1 MLFLSQRLLKESF
14 ENHTTYERS
23 KFLWRPLTLDGKT
36 KWLEVE
42 TIAYIVQKQSNKSKY
57 YLKPILF
64 LKQTTK
70 TQITMFNSRKI
81 KKLNQQQELLD
92 SKINSLAHGQK
103 SLSEDFDVQ
112 FKRMRQTYYTS
123 EERINKE
130 MSSEV
135 QTEMAKMRRQY
146 EFIQKRMN
154 EIILFQKNET
164 IVLATKIQLLI
175 DQIVELKNQVTKP
188 IEIPKTQEIIQPLG
202 IRAEA
207 PKVPTWT
214 MRNGTAEYQS
224 SLIQDKMKLEVE
236 EVFDYSVP
244 KNIEAER
251 KRRREITP
259 IDERKIFSI
268 NVYLPEKVLNY
279 LHNRSAE
286 KRISNTCRNVF
297 ERDGKL
303 VFAPLSYEI
312 TKNFIDSTKISVTI
326 SISKNTY
333 LAVAKIA
340 KELNLSLTQV
350 ASNFVATMDSIEATQ
365 IGLKYS
371 QFNSK
376 DLQTKPSVEKK
387 KVGRPKIKK

>member
-1 MLFLSQRLLKESF
+1 
-14 ENHTTYERS
+14 
-23 KFLWRPLTLDGKT
+23 
-36 KWLEVE
+36 
-42 TIAYIVQKQSNKSKY
+42 
-57 YLKPILF
+57 
-64 LKQTTK
+64 
-70 TQITMFNSRKI
+70 MFNSRKI

-92 SKINSLAHGQK
+92 AKINSLAYGQK
-103 SLSEDFDVQ
+103 TLSEDFEVH
-112 FKRMRQTYYTS
+112 FKRLRQSIYTS
-123 EERINKE
+123 VEEFSSELQDKMRELNKE
-130 MSSEV
+130 LEAIKKQIV
-135 QTEMAKMRRQY
+135 K
-146 EFIQKRMN
+146 
-154 EIILFQKNET
+154 FQDPSRLLKEESET
-164 IVLATKIQLLI
+164 IKKQNGIINENIARMRNSLQIDFDLVK
-175 DQIVELKNQVTKP
+175 DQIVELKNQIAT
-188 IEIPKTQEIIQPLG
+188 PKTQEIIQPLG

>member
-36 KWLEVE
+36 KWLEVQ

-135 QTEMAKMRRQY
+135 QTEMAKIRRQY

-154 EIILFQKNET
+154 EIILFQKNQT
-164 IVLATKIQLLI
+164 IVLSTKMQLLI
-175 DQIVELKNQVTKP
+175 DQIVELKNQVNKP
-188 IEIPKTQEIIQPLG
+188 IEIPKTQEIIQSLG
-202 IRAEA
+202 VAEA
-207 PKVPTWT
+207 PKVPIWT
-214 MRNGTAEYQS
+214 MRS
-224 SLIQDKMKLEVE
+224 SSSKFESSPTQDKMKLDVDEIFTDPIYPTE
-236 EVFDYSVP
+236 SIIT
-244 KNIEAER
+244 KTKRKER
-251 KRRREITP
+251 KDIDDRE
-259 IDERKIFSI
+259 DFYI
-268 NVYLPEKVLNY
+268 NVKLPEGVLNY
-279 LHNRSAE
+279 LHNRSAS
-286 KRISNTCRNVF
+286 KSMSVTCRNVF
-297 ERDGKL
+297 EREGKL

-312 TKNFIDSTKISVTI
+312 TKNFVGSKNKITTI
-326 SISKNTY
+326 QVSKNTY
-333 LAVAKIA
+333 LAIRQIA
-340 KELNLSLTQV
+340 DELIMTMTQV
-350 ASNFVATMDSIEATQ
+350 ASNFVATMDSAEATQ
-365 IGLKYS
+365 IGLRYS

-376 DLQTKPSVEKK
+376 ELQTNLSSVKRGK
-387 KVGRPKIKK
+387 GRPKK

>member
-1 MLFLSQRLLKESF
+1 
-14 ENHTTYERS
+14 
-23 KFLWRPLTLDGKT
+23 
-36 KWLEVE
+36 
-42 TIAYIVQKQSNKSKY
+42 
-57 YLKPILF
+57 
-64 LKQTTK
+64 
-70 TQITMFNSRKI
+70 MFNSRKI
-81 KKLNQQQELLD
+81 KKMIDQQELLD
-92 SKINSLAHGQK
+92 AKINSLAHGQK
-103 SLSEDFDVQ
+103 SLSEDFEVH
-112 FKRMRQTYYTS
+112 FKRIRQTYYAS
-123 EERINKE
+123 EERMSKDI
-130 MSSEV
+130 SSEV
-135 QTEMAKMRRQY
+135 QTDMAITRRQY
-146 EFIQKRMN
+146 EFIQKRLN
-154 EIILFQKNET
+154 EIILSQKNES
-164 IVLATKIQLLI
+164 ILLSTKIQLLA
-175 DQIVELKNQVTKP
+175 DQISDLKNQVNKP
-188 IEIPKTQEIIQPLG
+188 IEIPKTQEILQPLG

-224 SLIQDKMKLEVE
+224 SPIQDKMKLEVE

-251 KRRREITP
+251 KRRRGITP
-259 IDERKIFSI
+259 IHERKIFSI

-303 VFAPLSYEI
+303 VFAPLSNEI
-312 TKNFIDSTKISVTI
+312 TKNFIDSTKKSVTI

-340 KELNLSLTQV
+340 KDLNLSLTQV

>member
-1 MLFLSQRLLKESF
+1 
-14 ENHTTYERS
+14 
-23 KFLWRPLTLDGKT
+23 
-36 KWLEVE
+36 
-42 TIAYIVQKQSNKSKY
+42 
-57 YLKPILF
+57 
-64 LKQTTK
+64 
-70 TQITMFNSRKI
+70 MFNSRKI
-81 KKLNQQQELLD
+81 KKMIDQQELLD
-92 SKINSLAHGQK
+92 AKINSLAHGQK
-103 SLSEDFDVQ
+103 SLSEDFEVH
-112 FKRMRQTYYTS
+112 FKRIRQTYYAS
-123 EERINKE
+123 EERMSKDI
-130 MSSEV
+130 SSEV
-135 QTEMAKMRRQY
+135 QTDMAITRRQY
-146 EFIQKRMN
+146 EFIQKRLN
-154 EIILFQKNET
+154 EIILSQKNES
-164 IVLATKIQLLI
+164 ILLSTKIQLLA
-175 DQIVELKNQVTKP
+175 DQISDLKNQVNKP
-188 IEIPKTQEIIQPLG
+188 IEIPKTQEILQPLG

-224 SLIQDKMKLEVE
+224 SPIQDKMKLEVE

-251 KRRREITP
+251 KRRRGITP
-259 IDERKIFSI
+259 IHERKIFSI

-303 VFAPLSYEI
+303 VFAPLSNEI
-312 TKNFIDSTKISVTI
+312 TKNFIDSTKKSVTI

>member
-1 MLFLSQRLLKESF
+1 MR
-14 ENHTTYERS
+14 
-23 KFLWRPLTLDGKT
+23 
-36 KWLEVE
+36 
-42 TIAYIVQKQSNKSKY
+42 
-57 YLKPILF
+57 
-64 LKQTTK
+64 
-70 TQITMFNSRKI
+70 
-81 KKLNQQQELLD
+81 
-92 SKINSLAHGQK
+92 NSLQI
-103 SLSEDFDVQ
+103 DFDLV
-112 FKRMRQTYYTS
+112 K
-123 EERINKE
+123 
-130 MSSEV
+130 
-135 QTEMAKMRRQY
+135 
-146 EFIQKRMN
+146 
-154 EIILFQKNET
+154 
-164 IVLATKIQLLI
+164 
-175 DQIVELKNQVTKP
+175 DQIVELKNQIAT
-188 IEIPKTQEIIQPLG
+188 PKTQEIIQPLG

-251 KRRREITP
+251 KRRRGITP
-259 IDERKIFSI
+259 IHERKIFSI

>member
-1 MLFLSQRLLKESF
+1 
-14 ENHTTYERS
+14 
-23 KFLWRPLTLDGKT
+23 
-36 KWLEVE
+36 
-42 TIAYIVQKQSNKSKY
+42 
-57 YLKPILF
+57 
-64 LKQTTK
+64 
-70 TQITMFNSRKI
+70 MFNSRKI

-92 SKINSLAHGQK
+92 AKINSLAYGQK
-103 SLSEDFDVQ
+103 TLSEDFEVH
-112 FKRMRQTYYTS
+112 FKRLRQSIYTS
-123 EERINKE
+123 VEEFSSELQDKMRELNKE
-130 MSSEV
+130 LEAIKKQIV
-135 QTEMAKMRRQY
+135 K
-146 EFIQKRMN
+146 
-154 EIILFQKNET
+154 FQDPSRLLKEESET
-164 IVLATKIQLLI
+164 IKKQNGIINENIARMRNSLQIDFDLVK
-175 DQIVELKNQVTKP
+175 DQIVELKNQIAT
-188 IEIPKTQEIIQPLG
+188 PKTQEIIQPLG

-251 KRRREITP
+251 KRRRGITP
-259 IDERKIFSI
+259 IHERKIFSI

>member
-1 MLFLSQRLLKESF
+1 
-14 ENHTTYERS
+14 
-23 KFLWRPLTLDGKT
+23 
-36 KWLEVE
+36 
-42 TIAYIVQKQSNKSKY
+42 
-57 YLKPILF
+57 
-64 LKQTTK
+64 
-70 TQITMFNSRKI
+70 MFNSRKI
-81 KKLNQQQELLD
+81 KKMIDQQDLLD
-92 SKINSLAHGQK
+92 AKINSLAYGQK
-103 SLSEDFDVQ
+103 TLSEDFEVH
-112 FKRMRQTYYTS
+112 FKRLRQSIYTS
-123 EERINKE
+123 VEEFSSELQNE
-130 MSSEV
+130 MSQLKKE
-135 QTEMAKMRRQY
+135 
-146 EFIQKRMN
+146 
-154 EIILFQKNET
+154 NET
-164 IVLATKIQLLI
+164 IKNLIQNIGDKPIKLGKIENNQKHQSILFATKIQLLA
-175 DQIVELKNQVTKP
+175 DQIVELKNQVNKP
-188 IEIPKTQEIIQPLG
+188 IEIPKN
-202 IRAEA
+202 EA
-207 PKVPTWT
+207 FYKSLEVPMPTWT
-214 MRNGTAEYQS
+214 MRNGTSQS
-224 SLIQDKMKLEVE
+224 SPIQDKMKLEVE

-251 KRRREITP
+251 KRRRGITP
-259 IDERKIFSI
+259 IHERKIFSI

-303 VFAPLSYEI
+303 VFAPLSNEI
-312 TKNFIDSTKISVTI
+312 TKNFIDSTKKSVTI

>member
-1 MLFLSQRLLKESF
+1 
-14 ENHTTYERS
+14 
-23 KFLWRPLTLDGKT
+23 
-36 KWLEVE
+36 
-42 TIAYIVQKQSNKSKY
+42 
-57 YLKPILF
+57 
-64 LKQTTK
+64 
-70 TQITMFNSRKI
+70 MFNSRKI

-92 SKINSLAHGQK
+92 SKINSLAYGQK
-103 SLSEDFDVQ
+103 TLSEDFEVH
-112 FKRMRQTYYTS
+112 FKRLRQSIYTS
-123 EERINKE
+123 VEEFSSELQDKMRELNKE
-130 MSSEV
+130 LEAIKKQIV
-135 QTEMAKMRRQY
+135 K
-146 EFIQKRMN
+146 
-154 EIILFQKNET
+154 FQDPSRLLKEESET
-164 IVLATKIQLLI
+164 IKKQNGIINENIARMRNSLQIDFDLVK

-188 IEIPKTQEIIQPLG
+188 IEIPKN
-202 IRAEA
+202 EA
-207 PKVPTWT
+207 FYKSLEVPMPTWT
-214 MRNGTAEYQS
+214 MRNGTSES
-224 SLIQDKMKLEVE
+224 SPIQDKMKLEVE

-251 KRRREITP
+251 KRRRGITP
-259 IDERKIFSI
+259 IHERKIFSI

-303 VFAPLSYEI
+303 VFAPLSNEI
-312 TKNFIDSTKISVTI
+312 TKNFIDSTKKSVTI